1 MLNLI
6 LLYLASTL
14 CVCCGSFL
22 INFLI
27 NKCLGMQTL
36 YDRILVNI
44 LNCHIIWVLA
54 FTIVCSLE
62 TFVTEW
68 NTTLHFIVIYLHII
82 SSVND
87 GLSLTAV
94 AVIRYLLVFHGKIFY
109 TIQDDRVMKIV
120 RIVHVVLSFTFTS
133 LEFVFSKEN
142 PGENY
147 FSDPVEV
154 SFSNKLDI

>member
-6 LLYLASTL
+6 LLYLASTF
-14 CVCCGSFL
+14 CVCCGSFQ
-22 INFLI
+22 IHFMI

-44 LNCHIIWVLA
+44 LKCHIIWVLV
-54 FTIVCSLE
+54 FTILCSLE
-62 TFVTEW
+62 TFVSEW
-68 NTTLHFIVIYLHII
+68 NTTLHFIVIYLHIA

-109 TIQDDRVMKIV
+109 TIQDDKVMKIV
-120 RIVHVVLSFTFTS
+120 RIIHVSLSLIFAS
-133 LEFVFSKEN
+133 ILDEDYINSRQSSESYN
-142 PGENY
+142 
-147 FSDPVEV
+147 V
-154 SFSNKLDI
+154 S